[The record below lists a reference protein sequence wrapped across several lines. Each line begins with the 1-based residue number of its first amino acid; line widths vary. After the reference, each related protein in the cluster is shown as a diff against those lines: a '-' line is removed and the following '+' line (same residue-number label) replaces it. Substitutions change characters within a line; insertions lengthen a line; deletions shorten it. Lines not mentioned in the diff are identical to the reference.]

1 MFREK
6 AKLMK
11 VLTTTVQHFQALTSP
26 VPSPPSSPSSGSQCR
41 SGVKSLPPTQS
52 LTPASIS
59 TTTTTTTTSTS
70 YTTSTTST
78 STKVSQ
84 FLFSPSNPSDRTSI
98 PAYIN
103 KIRQREVTRITCRRW
118 PTPTYTPGHQMTSSN
133 ISFWP
138 GSRLLDEPD
147 GI

>member
-59 TTTTTTTTSTS
+59 TT
-70 YTTSTTST
+70 TTST

-138 GSRLLDEPD
+138 GSRLLDKPD